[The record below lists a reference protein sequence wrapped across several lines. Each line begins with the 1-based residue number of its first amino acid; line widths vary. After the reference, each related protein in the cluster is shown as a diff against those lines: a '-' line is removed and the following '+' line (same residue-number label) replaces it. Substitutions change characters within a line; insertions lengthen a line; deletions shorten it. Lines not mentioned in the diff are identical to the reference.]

1 MIKVTTPKKGA
12 GATKVTF
19 VLPADVHDGPVSVV
33 GCFNDWT
40 PGVDTLVKRS
50 NGTRSASV
58 ELEDGVYEFRYL
70 GAGGVW
76 LDEPTAPAR
85 SGDNALLVLPA

>member
-1 MIKVTTPKKGA
+1 MIKVTTGKGSA
-12 GATKVTF
+12 AATVTF
-19 VLPADVHDGPVSVV
+19 VLSMDAHDGPVSVV

-50 NGTRSASV
+50 NGTRSVAV
-58 ELEDGVYEFRYL
+58 PLEGGRYEFRYL

-76 LDEPTAPAR
+76 LDEPEAPEYD
-85 SGDNALLVLPA
+85 GDNAVLTIPA

>member
-1 MIKVTTPKKGA
+1 MIKVTRSKGSA
-12 GATKVTF
+12 SATVTF
-19 VLPADVHDGPVSVV
+19 VLPLDAHDGPVSVV

-50 NGTRSASV
+50 NGTRSVAV
-58 ELEDGVYEFRYL
+58 PLADGRYEFRYL

-76 LDEPTAPAR
+76 LDEPAAPDR
-85 SGDNALLVLPA
+85 SGDNAVLTLPA

>member
-1 MIKVTTPKKGA
+1 MIKVTTPKPGTA
-12 GATKVTF
+12 ATKVTF

-50 NGTRSASV
+50 NGTRSVSV
-58 ELEDGVYEFRYL
+58 QLEDGVYEFRYL

-76 LDEPTAPAR
+76 LDEPSAPAR